1 MFDYL
6 DVYDKISF
14 EYVARY
20 YMIISNPSLA
30 MSVICLKQQG
40 TFLQLIYDGRLFTV
54 WGGYKV
60 DTNNVYISFSGLGLK
75 FEKLGRVAFTVFG
88 VEIFWYGIIITAAI
102 IAAVFMALRSCR
114 KYDLTED
121 HVLDLVL
128 FSTPVAVV
136 LSGSLC
142 GSTGSIQ

>member
-1 MFDYL
+1 M
-6 DVYDKISF
+6 
-14 EYVARY
+14 
-20 YMIISNPSLA
+20 
-30 MSVICLKQQG
+30 
-40 TFLQLIYDGRLFTV
+40 
-54 WGGYKV
+54 

-75 FEKLGRVAFTVFG
+75 FENWEGSIHCFR

-128 FSTPVAVV
+128 FQLLWPWSFQ
-136 LSGSLC
+136 GSIMWF
-142 GSTGSIQ
+142 STGINTVMI